1 MSPWRKQR
9 RKTRRIRRRR
19 KKRRKVKTASHE
31 GNKTGR
37 SIVEGERFI
46 FSTRNNVETNS
57 PVILLLSGGPFCLVH
72 DFSMATLAIYIAA
85 ISSDARMNRE
95 NWFHSRRQET
105 REKSCFPLLSKPS
118 HSLIRISLILRTVA
132 FAFAFHKILQLL
144 FY

>member
-1 MSPWRKQR
+1 MKETE
-9 RKTRRIRRRR
+9 KKNKKNKKKK
-19 KKRRKVKTASHE
+19 KKRRKVETASHE

-72 DFSMATLAIYIAA
+72 DFSMATFAIYIVA

-95 NWFHSRRQET
+95 N
-105 REKSCFPLLSKPS
+105 
-118 HSLIRISLILRTVA
+118 
-132 FAFAFHKILQLL
+132 
-144 FY
+144 